1 MSAYESLSNDI
12 EQVMTIKLANLNDFL
27 NGCDNKEYLLS
38 REKQLVT
45 EIQEHVMNYRME
57 C

>member
-38 REKQLVT
+38 REK
-45 EIQEHVMNYRME
+45 
-57 C
+57 